1 MVSGKDDDVVNSY
14 GLSSKPNSKPK
25 PSSSST
31 LPISSN
37 NTFSASTS
45 PSPSQPTSANTIKA
59 EKPQL
64 ERTEIWHGQ
73 EMAMDG
79 LVRCMSR
86 VKSKADVVGD
96 HLSPSFSMGVER
108 IKSGYVDFKSRN
120 IKIRFITE
128 IIKDNLPYC
137 KELMQYVEL
146 RHMDGVKGN
155 MAISETEYVATAS
168 LEGEAKPVTQTI
180 YSNVKAIIEQHKY
193 FFENLWNK
201 ALPAEQRIREIEEG
215 LLPVETRVLKDPQEI
230 FTNVIDIVE
239 KTNKGLSNC
248 STIGGLQLIYNNEHF
263 IKAYKSI
270 LKRHKEGK
278 VREGI
283 RWLTFIEDKQ
293 EHVDLV
299 KKFLELGVRIRHV
312 NNLPPLYFALT
323 EKNFQGTV
331 EKMEKGK
338 MFENLLYSTEPLYIK
353 HFETLFEEIW
363 KNGVDAEY
371 RISQIEKGIASERIE
386 LIENPQRTKTFFLQL
401 IKKANHEIMIVFP
414 SYNAAKRQSKIGVIG
429 LLNQKNKEN
438 TRVRILSPN
447 KDDVKGLLNS
457 SEDIPSP
464 DSKENGHEV
473 EGIDIREIVK
483 QQDIKTTILMVDKKH
498 LLSIEL
504 KDDSKDIFEEA
515 IGLATYS
522 TSKPTVLSNISIFES
537 LWSQTELL
545 DNLKAANEK
554 LEIQDRMQKDF
565 INVAAHELRTP
576 SQAILGYAELALL
589 DYNISEKNINAEYME
604 RIVTNAERLSKLIG
618 NILSVARIEN
628 KCLSLN
634 KKLFDIEEL
643 IEDIIEEVQ
652 SRVVKIKH
660 KQTEISFKKA
670 NYNLAEQDLSHTS
683 TSTTNKN
690 KTNNLLVSADKE
702 SIEQVIINL
711 LDNAVKFSERIEV
724 KLRKEKSE
732 AIVEISDYGPGID
745 KETLPHMFK
754 KFMTKSNS
762 GTGLGLFI
770 SKSIIESHSGHI
782 WVENNKEGKGATF
795 GFSLPIVKP

>member
-1 MVSGKDDDVVNSY
+1 MESGKNDDGNPHN
-14 GLSSKPNSKPK
+14 LSSKPKPTPSLALPTGGNNF
-25 PSSSST
+25 PSSSPS
-31 LPISSN
+31 
-37 NTFSASTS
+37 FASLT
-45 PSPSQPTSANTIKA
+45 PANTIKE
-59 EKPQL
+59 EKSQF

-73 EMAMDG
+73 EMAMNG
-79 LVRCMSR
+79 LVECMSR

-96 HLSPSFSMGVER
+96 HLSPSFSMGVEQ

-120 IKIRFITE
+120 VKIRFITE

-155 MAISETEYVATAS
+155 MAISETEYVATAN

-180 YSNVKAIIEQHKY
+180 YSNVKAIIEQHRY

-215 LLPVETRVLKDPQEI
+215 LLPVETRVLRDPQEI
-230 FTNVIDIVE
+230 FTNVIGIAE

-248 STIGGLQLIYNNEHF
+248 STIGGLHLIYNNEHF
-263 IKAYKSI
+263 IKAYKSL

-299 KKFLELGVRIRHV
+299 KEFLELGVSIRHV

-353 HFETLFEEIW
+353 HFESLFEEIW
-363 KNGVDAEY
+363 KNGIDAEY
-371 RISQIEKGIASERIE
+371 RISQIEKGIASERTE

-401 IKKANHEIMIVFP
+401 IKKASDEIMIVFP
-414 SYNAAKRQSKIGVIG
+414 SYKAAERQDKIGVIG
-429 LLNQKNKEN
+429 LLNQKGKEKA
-438 TRVRILSPN
+438 RVRILSPN
-447 KDDVKGLLNS
+447 KDDVKGLLDA
-457 SEDIPSP
+457 SENIPSTV
-464 DSKENGHEV
+464 SKENDHKA

-483 QQDIKTTILMVDKKH
+483 QQDIKTTILMVDRKH

-504 KDDSKDIFEEA
+504 KDDSKDSFEEA

-545 DNLKAANEK
+545 DNLKEANEK

-589 DYNISEKNINAEYME
+589 DYNSSEKNQNAEYME
-604 RIVTNAERLSKLIG
+604 RIVRNAERLSRLIG

-628 KCLSLN
+628 KSLSLN
-634 KKLFDIEEL
+634 KKSFDIEEL
-643 IEDIIEEVQ
+643 IEDIIEEVR
-652 SRVVKIKH
+652 SRVGKISH

-670 NYNLAEQDLSHTS
+670 SYNPAEQGSS
-683 TSTTNKN
+683 YTTINKN
-690 KTNNLLVSADKE
+690 KTNNLLVNADKE

-724 KLRKEKSE
+724 KLRKGKSE
-732 AIVEISDYGPGID
+732 AIVEISDNGPGID

-754 KFMTKSNS
+754 KFMTKSSS

-770 SKSIIESHSGHI
+770 SKSIIESHNGHI
-782 WVENNKEGKGATF
+782 WAENNKEGKGATF
-795 GFSLPIVKP
+795 GFSLPIVKT